1 MQFADVSR
9 IKQRSSCQTGVWQ
22 KLSETGEPPD
32 SVRSISEN
40 AFRQIIVIH
49 FNGRAIIRAKPGA
62 FYALIPAVEHFSE

>member
-9 IKQRSSCQTGVWQ
+9 IKQRSFCQTGVWQ

-49 FNGRAIIRAKPGA
+49 FNGRAIHPCKTGSILCLNSSRGT
-62 FYALIPAVEHFSE
+62 LQ